1 MTQAERV
8 REAARSRVKALESLN
23 RLDWT
28 DLDVGA
34 AEDSRRHQQQRLDAL
49 RAASTADLRLAEKAQ
64 DEAWERL
71 DATKKH
77 ETAKRTVVADHRSQ
91 VNELASVIESLTAE
105 DPAIVSGPD
114 ADALDQR
121 FHSIRRSITHSE
133 IDGVAL
139 QVSGMLTEEEN
150 AARDAART
158 AERFILSV
166 ESSCIS
172 AWPAA
177 AGDLSAEISDR
188 GAFLEILAK
197 LRADRLPLLGKDPAA
212 DCRSVDILW
221 LRAAVC

>member
-49 RAASTADLRLAEKAQ
+49 RAASTDLRLAEKAQ

-71 DATKKH
+71 DAAKKH

-91 VNELASVIESLTAE
+91 VKELASVIESLTAE

-121 FHSIRRSITHSE
+121 FHSIRRS
-133 IDGVAL
+133 G
-139 QVSGMLTEEEN
+139 G
-150 AARDAART
+150 
-158 AERFILSV
+158 
-166 ESSCIS
+166 
-172 AWPAA
+172 
-177 AGDLSAEISDR
+177 
-188 GAFLEILAK
+188 
-197 LRADRLPLLGKDPAA
+197 LPL
-212 DCRSVDILW
+212 C
-221 LRAAVC
+221 

>member
-139 QVSGMLTEEEN
+139 QVSCMLTEEEN

-158 AERFILSV
+158 VCHWEGS
-166 ESSCIS
+166 
-172 AWPAA
+172 
-177 AGDLSAEISDR
+177 G
-188 GAFLEILAK
+188 GG
-197 LRADRLPLLGKDPAA
+197 LPI
-212 DCRSVDILW
+212 C
-221 LRAAVC
+221 

>member
-49 RAASTADLRLAEKAQ
+49 RAASTDLRLAEKAQ

-71 DATKKH
+71 DAAKKH

-91 VNELASVIESLTAE
+91 VKELASVIESLTAE

-121 FHSIRRSITHSE
+121 FHSIRRS
-133 IDGVAL
+133 G
-139 QVSGMLTEEEN
+139 G
-150 AARDAART
+150 
-158 AERFILSV
+158 
-166 ESSCIS
+166 
-172 AWPAA
+172 
-177 AGDLSAEISDR
+177 
-188 GAFLEILAK
+188 
-197 LRADRLPLLGKDPAA
+197 LPI
-212 DCRSVDILW
+212 C
-221 LRAAVC
+221 